1 MNPVT
6 IAYHFFKNVQQNSYF
21 KAENFLTKAENE
33 KVSELTNFF
42 EQIISSYDLIIETE
56 HTLDLSESENTSESD
71 DDFEDFRH
79 PEKLALGKLNYDLR
93 LRNGIMK
100 LQSLI
105 YNQLTSDVFRSM
117 WIYAWIKVGYF
128 PENDESFQTVNEVC
142 FNDINL
148 TCSSCK
154 ENSFIKCAFVN
165 WKRVLCFH
173 HFYES

>member
-79 PEKLALGKLNYDLR
+79 PEKCKYSYEKMQEIAKKSETQALKTLR
-93 LRNGIMK
+93 HQYKKTKTSIRSIMDK
-100 LQSLI
+100 KI
-105 YNQLTSDVFRSM
+105 R
-117 WIYAWIKVGYF
+117 
-128 PENDESFQTVNEVC
+128 
-142 FNDINL
+142 
-148 TCSSCK
+148 
-154 ENSFIKCAFVN
+154 
-165 WKRVLCFH
+165 WKM
-173 HFYES
+173 